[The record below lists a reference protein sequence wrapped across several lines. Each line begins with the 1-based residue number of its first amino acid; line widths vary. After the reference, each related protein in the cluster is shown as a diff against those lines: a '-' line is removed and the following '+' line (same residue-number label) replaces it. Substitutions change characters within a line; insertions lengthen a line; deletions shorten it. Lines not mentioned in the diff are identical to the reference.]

1 MKIIFTLFL
10 FLISLNISF
19 SQTKWKRSEPI
30 VEVKKSIFKSTQAFN
45 LHTAEIL
52 PSGDLFYGI
61 SHRFNGPVSDG
72 YSTLFGLDNGAIM
85 RMILAYGLNDNL
97 MFTLG
102 RTNNE
107 ANVDFQ
113 IKYKIFHSEFL
124 KLPIMLSINAGGAYI
139 GKPQVEIK
147 KSSKE
152 YQYFS
157 SIIFNTILFDNL
169 AIGFNPSYNYNTIP
183 HCDCNT
189 YSILLGSYLQY
200 YFNDDMTS
208 IILESINTIDG
219 WRGDGINKKF
229 DTYSLGVEFETGGHF
244 FKLLLSNNNLINQSQ
259 IFNGSNN
266 AFTLENLVFGF
277 QITRN
282 FGL

>member
-1 MKIIFTLFL
+1 MKIIYTLFL
-10 FLISLNISF
+10 LLISLNIAF

-61 SHRFNGPVSDG
+61 SHRFSGPVSDG
-72 YSTLFGLDNGAIM
+72 YSTLFGLDNRAII

-102 RTNNE
+102 RSNNE
-107 ANVDFQ
+107 ANLDFQ
-113 IKYKIFHSEFL
+113 VKYKIIHSNFL
-124 KLPIMLSINAGGAYI
+124 ERPFMISANLGASHI
-139 GKPQVEIK
+139 GKPQVEIEDPN
-147 KSSKE
+147 KE
-152 YQYFS
+152 FQYFFS
-157 SIIFNTILFDNL
+157 LIFNTFLIDNL
-169 AIGFNPSYNYNTIP
+169 AIGINPTYQHNVIP

-189 YSILLGSYLQY
+189 YSVNLGSYIQY
-200 YFNDDMTS
+200 YFNNDMTS
-208 IILESINTIDG
+208 IILESINTLDG
-219 WRGDGINKKF
+219 WRGDGAVKYF

-259 IFNGSNN
+259 IYGGSST
-266 AFTLENLVFGF
+266 AFTLENLLFGF